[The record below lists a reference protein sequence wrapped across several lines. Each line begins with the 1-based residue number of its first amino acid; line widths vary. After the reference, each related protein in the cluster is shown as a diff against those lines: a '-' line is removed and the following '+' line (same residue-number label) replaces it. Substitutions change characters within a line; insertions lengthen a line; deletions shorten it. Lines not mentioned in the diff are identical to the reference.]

1 MALNSRV
8 LLSALFHIIFARSF
22 LEISNGFETDDVDC
36 LKSIKDSLEDPN
48 GYLKDSWNFNDNTEG
63 FICSF
68 TGVECWHSSG
78 EDVLNLRL
86 HNMGLGG
93 QFPRGIKNCT
103 RLTGL
108 ALSDNELSGPL
119 PFDIAELVPFVTSL
133 ELSGNKF
140 SGEIPKN
147 IVNCSYLNVLFL
159 DHYQLTGETPPEL
172 GLIGHIKTFSV
183 SDNML
188 SRVVPDFGNA

>member
-1 MALNSRV
+1 MANTLEANYMALNSRV

-48 GYLKDSWNFNDNTEG
+48 GYLKDSWDFNDNTEG

-68 TGVECWHSSG
+68 TGVERWHSSG

-133 ELSGNKF
+133 DLSGNKF
-140 SGEIPKN
+140 SGEIP
-147 IVNCSYLNVLFL
+147 
-159 DHYQLTGETPPEL
+159 
-172 GLIGHIKTFSV
+172 
-183 SDNML
+183 
-188 SRVVPDFGNA
+188 